1 MLFSR
6 MTFQARLERPD
17 PSEYNEYYGRY
28 VALVPA
34 GDIVPILADQNRQ
47 TLDFMGGLEIDADQP
62 YAPGKWNLKQVL
74 GHLIDT
80 ERIFSFRAL
89 NFARGD
95 ISALP
100 GMEPDDFQNNSG
112 AHKRSLEDLFMELTF
127 LRQANVLMFESLPE
141 EAWLR
146 RGTASGSPVT
156 VRALAH
162 MTAGHELHHVKIL
175 RTILVASL
183 GPANDH

>member
-17 PSEYNEYYGRY
+17 PSEYNEYYARY
-28 VALVPA
+28 VSLVPA
-34 GDIVPILADQNRQ
+34 GDIVPILAEQNRQ
-47 TLDFMGGLEIDADQP
+47 TLDFIRLLVINADQP

-80 ERIFSFRAL
+80 ERIFSYRAL
-89 NFARGD
+89 SFARGD
-95 ISALP
+95 ASALP
-100 GMEPDDFQNNSG
+100 GMEPNDFQNNSG
-112 AHKRSLEDLFMELTF
+112 ANNRSLEDLFMELTF
-127 LRQANVLMFESLPE
+127 LRQANVLMFEGLPE

-146 RGTASGSPVT
+146 RGTASGYLVT

-162 MTAGHELHHVKIL
+162 MTAGHELHHVRIL
-175 RTILVASL
+175 QTNLD
-183 GPANDH
+183 GG

>member
-6 MTFQARLERPD
+6 MTFNARLERPD

-28 VALVPA
+28 VALVA
-34 GDIVPILADQNRQ
+34 TGDIVRILSEQIRQ
-47 TLDFMGGLEIDADQP
+47 TLDFFQSLEIDADQP

-80 ERIFSFRAL
+80 ERIFSYRAL
-89 NFARGD
+89 SFARGD
-95 ISALP
+95 ASALP
-100 GMEPDDFQNNSG
+100 GMEPDDFQYNSG
-112 AHKRSLEDLFMELTF
+112 ASKRSLETLFKELTF
-127 LRQANVLMFESLPE
+127 LRQANVLMFEALPE

-146 RGTASGSPVT
+146 RGTASGYPVT

-162 MTAGHELHHVKIL
+162 MTAGHELHHLKIL
-175 RTILVASL
+175 RANLD
-183 GPANDH
+183 PANDR

>member
-6 MTFQARLERPD
+6 MSFKARLEKPD

-28 VALVPA
+28 VGLVPA
-34 GDIVPILADQNRQ
+34 DDIVQILAEQIRQ
-47 TLDFMGGLEIDADQP
+47 TLDTIGELEINADEP

-80 ERIFSFRAL
+80 ERIFSYRAL
-89 NFARGD
+89 SFARGD
-95 ISALP
+95 ASALP

-112 AHKRSLEDLFMELTF
+112 ANKRSLEDLFMELTF
-127 LRQANVLMFESLPE
+127 LRQANVLMFEALPE

-146 RGTASGSPVT
+146 HGTASGYPVT

-162 MTAGHELHHVKIL
+162 MIAGHELHHVKIL
-175 RTILVASL
+175 ESL
-183 GPANDH
+183 